1 MFGGVIMLVKLF
13 RWLKGFLRI
22 KLKGQ
27 SPERFFN
34 LCSNHHIYLWNIMN
48 IEGVYECNIML
59 SDYKKIKAIAKKTHT
74 IPLIMKRN
82 GLPFKAKFYEK
93 RKGFLIGILLFVS
106 IVYILSL
113 YIWDISILGGH
124 TYTPE
129 AMTKFLKNHSVFVG
143 MKKNDINAQNIEEL
157 IRLTYKDIGW
167 VSCEVKGTRLIIK
180 IEETKIPEPYLKIN
194 ENSHI
199 IAAKDSIITDIVTRT
214 GTPLVKIG
222 DVVKKGDTLVSGVV
236 DIVGDNDILVEKK
249 PVIADADILGK
260 TFYEYKDV
268 FPVQYL
274 EKQYTGNVKKAYTLN
289 LMLEKINIYKP
300 RNIYPKYDII
310 VEDYMLHFNNN
321 FYLPVG
327 YTITTYPEYIEIK
340 KKYSKEEAIAKATSK
355 LNRFLDKLKEED
367 VLILENNVKISMDNK
382 NVVAQGKIIV
392 LESIME
398 YKTVNDDEWR
408 NIEVD
413 ESSGNNN

>member
-34 LCSNHHIYLWNIMN
+34 LCSNHHIFLWNIKNMN
-48 IEGVYECNIML
+48 GVYECNIML
-59 SDYKKIKAIAKKTHT
+59 SDYKKIKVIAKKTHT
-74 IPLIMKRN
+74 IPLIIQRF
-82 GLPFKAKFYEK
+82 GFPFKARAYKK
-93 RKGFLIGILLFVS
+93 RKGFLLGILLFVS
-106 IVYILSL
+106 IIYILSL
-113 YIWDISILGGH
+113 YIWEISILGGH

-129 AMTKFLKNHSVFVG
+129 AMTKFLKNQGVFVG
-143 MKKNDINAQNIEEL
+143 MEKKEINAQNIEEL

-167 VSCEVKGTRLIIK
+167 VSCEVRGTRLIIK
-180 IEETKIPEPYLKIN
+180 IEETKLPTPYLTIT

-199 IAAKDSIITDIVTRT
+199 VASKDSIITDIVTRT

-222 DVVKKGDTLVSGVV
+222 DVVKKGDILVSGVV
-236 DIVGDNDILVEKK
+236 KIIGDNETLVEKK
-249 PVIADADILGK
+249 PVIADADIIGK
-260 TFYEYKDV
+260 SFYEYKDV
-268 FPVQYL
+268 FPIQYL
-274 EKQYTGNVKKAYTLN
+274 EKQYTGNEKKAYTLN
-289 LMLEKINIYKP
+289 FLLEKINIYKP

-327 YTITTYPEYIEIK
+327 YTLTRYPEFIEVK
-340 KKYSKEEAIAKATSK
+340 KKYSKEEAISIATDK

-367 VLILENNVKISMDNK
+367 VIILENNVKISVDNK
-382 NVVAQGKIIV
+382 NVTAQGKIIV
-392 LESIME
+392 LESIKE

-408 NIEVD
+408 NIELD